1 MSEVSFVSEEIHVTG
16 VRIAAVRD
24 GREIGHIYVY
34 RLGNDGRDAPFAL
47 AEDLHV
53 REPVRRQGI
62 ARLLAAETIKV
73 AKALGCYK
81 LIASSRFG
89 RDDQHRRL
97 ESYGLR
103 KWGHEFRLDLEDA

>member
-1 MSEVSFVSEEIHVTG
+1 MGEVSFVSREVHVAG

-24 GREIGHIYVY
+24 GREIRHIYVY
-34 RLGNDGRDAPFAL
+34 RLDND
-47 AEDLHV
+47 
-53 REPVRRQGI
+53 
-62 ARLLAAETIKV
+62 
-73 AKALGCYK
+73 
-81 LIASSRFG
+81 G